1 MGSPGETLSKRVM
14 PRAIVAL
21 SRVTWPARTSAAARR
36 SLQRSARV
44 ELYFAFDDPC
54 SAVAALE
61 LDRRL
66 AARSVALGMRPVV
79 RRGIPEDPALES
91 KRVYALEDAT
101 RRAGRVGLELAR
113 AEPVEA
119 PACAFLAEWVA
130 AGRRDGERAGA
141 SVRSFC
147 IAALR
152 ALWFER
158 DGPELSPAG
167 YEPLWE
173 AHVGGAPPAA
183 GARAEVARN
192 ERSMRLHWMYD
203 TPAAWVHGR
212 WYFAHD
218 RPEQI
223 CEWLD
228 ELGWREP

>member
-1 MGSPGETLSKRVM
+1 MASPGETLSKRVM
-14 PRAIVAL
+14 PRTLVAL

-36 SLQRSARV
+36 RLHRSGRV
-44 ELYFAFDDPC
+44 ELYFAFDDPS

-66 AARSVALGMRPVV
+66 GARSVALGMRPVV
-79 RRGIPEDPALES
+79 RRGIPGDPALED
-91 KRVYALEDAT
+91 KRIYALEDAA
-101 RRAGRVGLELAR
+101 RRARRIGLELTR
-113 AEPVEA
+113 TEPIEPA
-119 PACAFLAEWVA
+119 ACAFLAEWVA
-130 AGRRDGERAGA
+130 DAGREGQHGGA
-141 SVRSFC
+141 SVRRFC

-158 DGPELSPAG
+158 EAPELTPAG
-167 YEPLWE
+167 YGPLWE
-173 AHVGGAPPAA
+173 THVGGAPSTT
-183 GARAEVARN
+183 GARAALARN

-218 RPEQI
+218 RPGQI

-228 ELGWREP
+228 ELGWGER